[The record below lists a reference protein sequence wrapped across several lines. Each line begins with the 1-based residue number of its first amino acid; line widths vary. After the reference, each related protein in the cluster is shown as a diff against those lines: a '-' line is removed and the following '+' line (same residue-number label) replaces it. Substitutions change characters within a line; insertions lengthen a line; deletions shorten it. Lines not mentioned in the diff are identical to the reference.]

1 MTASFRRRAA
11 ALTLAAVTAW
21 PAHAVRYEG
30 QDFAD
35 TLTLRSNAV
44 AVFTDVTSNKP
55 AGLRYPPTGSDSP
68 GRLVFLPFPFDA
80 VSATATAP
88 DNRATLMR
96 NVVPA
101 ALTTFSSIMMLP
113 RSFAP

>member
-1 MTASFRRRAA
+1 MALALDYSNYASEF
-11 ALTLAAVTAW
+11 LDLLGVS
-21 PAHAVRYEG
+21 PNL
-30 QDFAD
+30 AD

-88 DNRATLMR
+88 PTFGSW
-96 NVVPA
+96 VI
-101 ALTTFSSIMMLP
+101 ALNGLA
-113 RSFAP
+113 R